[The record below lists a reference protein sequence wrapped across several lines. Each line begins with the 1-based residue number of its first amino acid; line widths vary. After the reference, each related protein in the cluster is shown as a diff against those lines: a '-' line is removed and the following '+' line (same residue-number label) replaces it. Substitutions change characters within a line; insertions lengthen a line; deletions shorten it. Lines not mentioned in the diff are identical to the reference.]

1 MLATTLPAWLDFA
14 TRRWMMGVLVGLGA
28 AGAVL
33 GVAKA
38 RGAATKVAVLA
49 LMAGLMVAGLRY
61 RSTMDTSRTTC
72 STTLFDARVRTPGCP
87 IH

>member
-1 MLATTLPAWLDFA
+1 MLGTTLPAWLDFS
-14 TRRWMMGVLVGLGA
+14 TLRWITAVLVGLGA

-38 RGAATKVAVLA
+38 RGAATKVVVLA

-72 STTLFDARVRTPGCP
+72 STTLFDAHVRTPGCP

>member
-1 MLATTLPAWLDFA
+1 MLGTTLPAWLDFS
-14 TRRWMMGVLVGLGA
+14 TLRWISAVVVGLGA

-38 RGAATKVAVLA
+38 RGAAAKVAVLA
-49 LMAGLMVAGLRY
+49 LMVAVMVGVVHY
-61 RSTMDTSRTTC
+61 RSTMETSRRTC
-72 STTLFDARVRTPGCP
+72 STTLFDAHVRTPGCP